1 MTVSPQNT
9 VCITLKIRIS
19 TNASLA
25 FLPKETQ
32 KASHWEI
39 SITLDT
45 SKQRLLNTKLIPLI
59 NFLYLLFKNYF
70 YKITQFEKKE
80 ICINLF
86 TKWFQKEILLNKLQI
101 LLENS
106 KLCDSDKNVWQINL
120 IHGKNRMILYM
131 NGMSNSQAAKH
142 WLFLPRNENERIYAS
157 LADTSSTATK
167 AIVFYKSHFW
177 NPT

>member
-1 MTVSPQNT
+1 MRQMGKSAETMNFYTFCTTVYG
-9 VCITLKIRIS
+9 
-19 TNASLA
+19 
-25 FLPKETQ
+25 
-32 KASHWEI
+32 
-39 SITLDT
+39 
-45 SKQRLLNTKLIPLI
+45 LNHP
-59 NFLYLLFKNYF
+59 
-70 YKITQFEKKE
+70 
-80 ICINLF
+80 
-86 TKWFQKEILLNKLQI
+86 
-101 LLENS
+101 S
-106 KLCDSDKNVWQINL
+106 DSDKNVWQINL